1 MMKLIAYILLTLFL
15 SVVRLQ
21 AQADLDPPVAPVL
34 ELVSVDHLTGNV
46 EISWSRSPSPD
57 VSGYVVYLYKNNEG
71 YELDTIYNPA
81 ATSYL
86 RTGSGSGYY
95 SESFVVAALDTA
107 ENISPL
113 SNMLSTVYASVQI
126 DTCNKRVEVSWN
138 SYSSVPKEV
147 TEYWIYYSVNA
158 GSFADSMKV
167 GPEHDNSDIG
177 KFYCR
182 CTLLLFRKGFSFRRI
197 ILRLKQNMSSDKD
210 AETSGMDKCRLCKSS
225 NRS

>member
-46 EISWSRSPSPD
+46 EISWSLSPSPD
-57 VSGYVVYLYKNNEG
+57 VSGYVIYLYKNNEG

-107 ENISPL
+107 GNISPL
-113 SNMLSTVYASVQI
+113 VEYVEHHL
-126 DTCNKRVEVSWN
+126 RV
-138 SYSSVPKEV
+138 
-147 TEYWIYYSVNA
+147 
-158 GSFADSMKV
+158 G
-167 GPEHDNSDIG
+167 
-177 KFYCR
+177 
-182 CTLLLFRKGFSFRRI
+182 
-197 ILRLKQNMSSDKD
+197 
-210 AETSGMDKCRLCKSS
+210 
-225 NRS
+225 